1 MLHKDANPYSRGR
14 AAPRRRDCARAP
26 AGGDGRRHHAR
37 RRVRARQ
44 GPRGRLRRRRPRPR
58 PAGAARR
65 RGLPP
70 PLHRRARDQGPH
82 AHGRRLDR
90 RPRRRPGARCR
101 RLPAQA
107 VPLARAS
114 RADPGARAPRG
125 PGPAADPPP
134 RRPRARPRPARG
146 APRRAVARPHAEGVR
161 RPRGAA
167 RGERAGRLDRG
178 AARARLGRARRPVHE
193 HGADVRH
200 DAAAQARRPARDQDR
215 DGRRL
220 PGVMHR
226 PRPTIRLKMTL
237 LYAGV
242 FFVAGALLLSVSYVL
257 VRNSLTNPGNIRN
270 LPADNWDYNVTAQ
283 HELAGDALSKL
294 RTQYAIALA
303 ALTGLS
309 VLLGWA
315 LAGRMLRPLQR
326 ITATAKRVSQDNLDE
341 RIGLG
346 GPRDE
351 LKELADTFDGMLERL
366 SGAFASQRRFV
377 ANASH
382 ELRTPLSVIRTELDV
397 TLADPN
403 ATTAELRAM
412 AETVRDATLETE
424 RLIHA
429 LLTLARSEGGVT
441 RRDPLDLADAA
452 RLALA
457 QVAPQADA
465 LELHIHHAL
474 EPAPVRGDRPLLERL
489 VANLVENAVRHN
501 RPGGTVEVHT
511 SQAAG
516 RSVVEVRNDGA
527 RIPPDAGGWLRE
539 PFQRLDRS
547 ARGDGVGL
555 GLSIVRSVAEAH
567 GGSVELRARPSGG
580 LVVRASLPA
589 REGAISDADLIQGG
603 YADDRA
609 RAHA

>member
-14 AAPRRRDCARAP
+14 AAPRRRDRARAP

-58 PAGAARR
+58 PAGVARR
-65 RGLPP
+65 RRLPP

-90 RPRRRPGARCR
+90 RPRRRPGARRR

-107 VPLARAS
+107 VPLARAR
-114 RADPGARAPRG
+114 RADPRARAPRR

-134 RRPRARPRPARG
+134 RRRRARPRPPRG
-146 APRRAVARPHAEGVR
+146 AAGRAVARPHAEGVR
-161 RPRGAA
+161 RPRGPA
-167 RGERAGRLDRG
+167 RGRRPGGLDRG
-178 AARARLGRARRPVHE
+178 AARARLGRERRPVHE
-193 HGADVRH
+193 HGPDVRH
-200 DAAAQARRPARDQDR
+200 DPEAQARRPARDQDR

-220 PGVMHR
+220 PGVMRR
-226 PRPTIRLKMTL
+226 PRPTVRLKMTL

-257 VRNSLTNPGNIRN
+257 VRNSLMNPGNIRN

-283 HELAGDALSKL
+283 HEIATDALSHL
-294 RTQYAIALA
+294 RTQYAMALA
-303 ALTGLS
+303 AMTGLS

-315 LAGRMLRPLQR
+315 MAGRVLRPLQR

-341 RIGLG
+341 RIGLE

-382 ELRTPLSVIRTELDV
+382 ELRTPLTVIRTELEV
-397 TLADPN
+397 TLSDPR

-412 AETVRDATLETE
+412 GETVRDATLDTE
-424 RLIHA
+424 RLIQA
-429 LLTLARSEGGVT
+429 LLTLARWEGGNA
-441 RRDPLDLADAA
+441 RHDPLDLADAA
-452 RLALA
+452 RRALA
-457 QVAPQADA
+457 QTASEAAARGLDMRPT
-465 LELHIHHAL
+465 LHPPPPPPPHRHA
-474 EPAPVRGDRPLLERL
+474 
-489 VANLVENAVRHN
+489 
-501 RPGGTVEVHT
+501 
-511 SQAAG
+511 
-516 RSVVEVRNDGA
+516 
-527 RIPPDAGGWLRE
+527 PDA
-539 PFQRLDRS
+539 
-547 ARGDGVGL
+547 
-555 GLSIVRSVAEAH
+555 
-567 GGSVELRARPSGG
+567 RP
-580 LVVRASLPA
+580 
-589 REGAISDADLIQGG
+589 
-603 YADDRA
+603 RA
-609 RAHA
+609 RARRPAAARAPRRQPRRERRAPQPRWRLRRDPHRPGRRPLHRRGAQRRRRDPDRDARLAARAVPAPGPRGARRRRRPRPVDRALGRRGARRLRRAPRPPVRRPRRARVAARARRRHS